1 MIDKLPKCLQTCLNC
16 GHAVIYEEYS
26 DTSRNIVFGGCWK
39 VEGIKKPVDRGK
51 CQRFKESAERVKRSF
66 WKKWEGRI
74 YIDCKENPFRYDQE
88 ERINYDTFETA
99 DTLLPAEHV
108 LSDGEHEEISPE
120 NEKAR
125 DPELIVTKHG
135 GFPEKHGDL
144 GEPGKTATEPEG
156 SPQENNVIAAE
167 CEKSPVEHEETTK
180 EHEQV
185 NTKNVTRVTKTNVEK
200 NSTTRSL
207 ILQALANNISRL
219 KDIASFADVDPST
232 AHYHLKNLI
241 RGERVVK
248 ISWGK
253 YLFSEDQPL
262 NNNGKFLRSN
272 GRTFEKFLKNFSQSC
287 RESAG
292 SVTLH
297 PVEKNI
303 LMDILSK
310 DNRYEHFSE
319 RELARKSNI
328 SRYSVKKYTQKL
340 EKKQL
345 IKIKREGKQ
354 LVFVPTETAIN
365 GLREFFQSCE
375 TGSKI
380 DSSSLKIQPIYQPI
394 ENSKIQPITGK
405 STDPQNEEPLRNTAA
420 ETPGTYTPS
429 ENVLETFD
437 DYLAWQQKNAHR
449 MIIQFKLLQCNHPRL
464 KRTGWIFDK
473 KRIHKHFTEAYIF
486 KSKDPTGEFINV
498 LPKKP
503 FIFTSPFEFEDKI
516 IAFVS
521 EVVDRL
527 REYGMALDLSEPA
540 EIKLQNAALEDNV
553 FARKVIRKGLLYF
566 KSKVVTVDSTGE
578 LITYAI
584 AIDKSK
590 KLHLEVEGKEA
601 HRFMENCEEFID
613 DIATKRIDPKLLR
626 ELPEEL
632 TKIKKGIE
640 ENKEK
645 QTTFDENLKIFS
657 DTIEFYSENIKTHI
671 SALTSLTT
679 SIDQL
684 TEATEK
690 IEKAAEAVEKTAD
703 TLIEVIELLK
713 KTLEENTTKTF
724 FSRLFERIT

>member
-26 DTSRNIVFGGCWK
+26 DTSRSIVFGGCWK
-39 VEGIKKPVDRGK
+39 IEGIKTPVDRGK
-51 CQRFKESAERVKRSF
+51 CQKFKESPERVKRSF
-66 WKKWEGRI
+66 WKKWEGHI
-74 YIDCKENPFRYDQE
+74 YIDYKENPFRYDQE
-88 ERINYDTFETA
+88 ERINYEAFETA
-99 DTLLPAEHV
+99 DTLLPAAHGKPA
-108 LSDGEHEEISPE
+108 GEHEEISRGDE
-120 NEKAR
+120 QAQ

-135 GFPEKHGDL
+135 GSPEEHEDL
-144 GEPGKTATEPEG
+144 GELGETATEHGG
-156 SPQENNVIAAE
+156 SPQDNNVIAAE
-167 CEKSPVEHEETTK
+167 CEEITK
-180 EHEQV
+180 EHEEI
-185 NTKNVTRVTKTNVEK
+185 NRKNVTRVTKTNVQK
-200 NSTTRSL
+200 NTTTRSL
-207 ILQALANNISRL
+207 ILQALANNISQL

-232 AHYHLKNLI
+232 AHYHLRNLI
-241 RGERVVK
+241 REERVVK
-248 ISWGK
+248 VSWGK
-253 YLFSEDQPL
+253 YLFSDDQSL
-262 NNNGKFLRSN
+262 RDNGKFLKSN

-292 SVTLH
+292 SVELD

-319 RELARKSNI
+319 RELARKSNV
-328 SRYSVKKYTQKL
+328 SRYSVRKHTQKL

-354 LVFVPTETAIN
+354 LVFVPTEIAIN
-365 GLREFFQSCE
+365 GLRAFFQSCE

-380 DSSSLKIQPIYQPI
+380 DSSSLKIQPVYQPV
-394 ENSKIQPITGK
+394 ENSKIQPISEK
-405 STDPQNEEPLRNTAA
+405 STDPQNEESLRNVAA
-420 ETPGTYTPS
+420 EPPGTYTPS
-429 ENVLETFD
+429 ENVLEIFD

-449 MIIQFKLLQCNHPRL
+449 MIIQFKLLRCSHPRL

-540 EIKLQNAALEDNV
+540 EIKLEHAALEDNV
-553 FARKVIRKGLLYF
+553 FARKIIRKGLLYF

-578 LITYAI
+578 LIIYAI

-590 KLHLEVEGKEA
+590 KLHLEVEGAEA
-601 HRFMENCEEFID
+601 HRLMENCEEFID

-645 QTTFDENLKIFS
+645 QTTFDENVKLFI

-671 SALTSLTT
+671 SALTSLTA

-690 IEKAAEAVEKTAD
+690 IEKAAEAVEKTAES
-703 TLIEVIELLK
+703 LIEVIGLLK
-713 KTLEENTTKTF
+713 KTLEKNTTKTF
-724 FSRLFERIT
+724 FSRLLRGIV

>member
-1 MIDKLPKCLQTCLNC
+1 VIDKLPKCLQTCLNC

-26 DTSRNIVFGGCWK
+26 DTSRSIVFGGCWK
-39 VEGIKKPVDRGK
+39 IEGTKTPVDRGK
-51 CQRFKESAERVKRSF
+51 CQKFKESPERVKRSF
-66 WKKWEGRI
+66 WKKWEGHI
-74 YIDCKENPFRYDQE
+74 YIDYKENPFRYDQE
-88 ERINYDTFETA
+88 ERINYDAFETA
-99 DTLLPAEHV
+99 DTLLPAEHEKPT
-108 LSDGEHEEISPE
+108 GEHEEISRE
-120 NEKAR
+120 DEQAQN
-125 DPELIVTKHG
+125 PELFVTEHEES
-135 GFPEKHGDL
+135 PEEHEDL
-144 GEPGKTATEPEG
+144 GGSGVTAAEHREFPQDHEP
-156 SPQENNVIAAE
+156 IAAE
-167 CEKSPVEHEETTK
+167 HEEITK
-180 EHEQV
+180 EPKQI
-185 NTKNVTRVTKTNVEK
+185 NTKNVTRVTRTNGQK
-200 NSTTRSL
+200 NTNTRSL

-219 KDIASFADVDPST
+219 KDIASFSDVDPST
-232 AHYHLKNLI
+232 AHYHLRNLI
-241 RGERVVK
+241 REERVVK

-253 YLFSEDQPL
+253 YVFSDDQPV
-262 NNNGKFLRSN
+262 NNNGKFLKSN

-287 RESAG
+287 RESAR
-292 SVTLH
+292 SVTLN

-319 RELARKSNI
+319 RELARKSNV
-328 SRYSVKKYTQKL
+328 SRYSVKKYTQNL

-345 IKIKREGKQ
+345 IKIKKEGKQ
-354 LVFVPTETAIN
+354 LVFVPTEMAIN
-365 GLREFFQSCE
+365 GLREFFQSFE
-375 TGSKI
+375 TGSKT
-380 DSSSLKIQPIYQPI
+380 DGSSLKIQPIYQPV
-394 ENSKIQPITGK
+394 ENSKIQPISEM
-405 STDPQNEEPLRNTAA
+405 STDPQNEKSFKNVAA
-420 ETPGTYTPS
+420 ETPSTYTPS

-449 MIIQFKLLQCNHPRL
+449 LIIQFKLLRCNHPRL

-486 KSKDPTGEFINV
+486 KSKDSTGEFINV

-516 IAFVS
+516 IAFVT
-521 EVVDRL
+521 EVVERL

-540 EIKLQNAALEDNV
+540 EIKLEHAALEDNV
-553 FARKVIRKGLLYF
+553 FARKIIRKGLLYF

-601 HRFMENCEEFID
+601 HRLMENCEEFID

-645 QTTFDENLKIFS
+645 QTIFDENLKLFS
-657 DTIEFYSENIKTHI
+657 DTIEFYNDNIRTHI
-671 SALTSLTT
+671 
-679 SIDQL
+679 IDQI
-684 TEATEK
+684 TEFVER
-690 IEKAAEAVEKTAD
+690 IEKAAETIEKAAETIEKAAETIEKAAD
-703 TLIEVIELLK
+703 VLTEVIGLP
-713 KTLEENTTKTF
+713 
-724 FSRLFERIT
+724 I

>member
-1 MIDKLPKCLQTCLNC
+1 VIDKLPKCLQTCLNC

-26 DTSRNIVFGGCWK
+26 DTSRSIVFGGCWK
-39 VEGIKKPVDRGK
+39 IEGIKTPVDRGK
-51 CQRFKESAERVKRSF
+51 CQKFKESPERVKRSF

-74 YIDCKENPFRYDQE
+74 YIDYKENPFRYDQE
-88 ERINYDTFETA
+88 ERINYEAFEPA
-99 DTLLPAEHV
+99 DTLLPAEHGKPA
-108 LSDGEHEEISPE
+108 GEHEEIFE
-120 NEKAR
+120 EDEQAQ
-125 DPELIVTKHG
+125 DPELIISKHEG
-135 GFPEKHGDL
+135 SPEEHGDL
-144 GEPGKTATEPEG
+144 GEPGETATGHGE
-156 SPQENNVIAAE
+156 SPQNNNVIAAE
-167 CEKSPVEHEETTK
+167 QEEITK
-180 EHEQV
+180 EPKQIDR
-185 NTKNVTRVTKTNVEK
+185 KNVTRVTKTNVEK
-200 NSTTRSL
+200 NTTTRSL
-207 ILQALANNISRL
+207 VLQALANNISRL
-219 KDIASFADVDPST
+219 KDIAHFSDVDPST
-232 AHYHLKNLI
+232 AHYHLRNLI
-241 RGERVVK
+241 REERVVK
-248 ISWGK
+248 VSWGR
-253 YLFSEDQPL
+253 YLFSDDQPL
-262 NNNGKFLRSN
+262 NNTGKFLKSN
-272 GRTFEKFLKNFSQSC
+272 GRTFEKLLRNFSQSC

-292 SVTLH
+292 PIGLH

-310 DNRYEHFSE
+310 DNRYEYFSE

-328 SRYSVKKYTQKL
+328 SRYSVKKHTQNL

-354 LVFVPTETAIN
+354 LVFAPTEIAIN
-365 GLREFFQSCE
+365 GLRAFFQSCE

-380 DSSSLKIQPIYQPI
+380 DSSSLKIQPIYQPV

-405 STDPQNEEPLRNTAA
+405 STDPQNEESLRNVAA
-420 ETPGTYTPS
+420 EAPGTYTPS

-449 MIIQFKLLQCNHPRL
+449 MIIQFKLLRCNHPRL

-516 IAFVS
+516 LDFVS

-540 EIKLQNAALEDNV
+540 EIKLQHAALEDNV
-553 FARKVIRKGLLYF
+553 FARKIIRKGLLYF
-566 KSKVVTVDSTGE
+566 KSKVATVDSTGE

-590 KLHLEVEGKEA
+590 KLHLEVEGAEA
-601 HRFMENCEEFID
+601 HRLMENCEEFID

-632 TKIKKGIE
+632 IKIKKGIE

-645 QTTFDENLKIFS
+645 HTTFDENLKVFS
-657 DTIEFYSENIKTHI
+657 DTIEFYGENIKTHI
-671 SALTSLTT
+671 NAMTSLTV

-690 IEKAAEAVEKTAD
+690 IEKAAESIERAAEA
-703 TLIEVIELLK
+703 LIEVIELFR
-713 KTLEENTTKTF
+713 KTLEKNTTKTF
-724 FSRLFERIT
+724 LSRLFGRIV

>member
-1 MIDKLPKCLQTCLNC
+1 VIDKLPKCLHTCLNC

-26 DTSRNIVFGGCWK
+26 DTSRSIVFGGCWK
-39 VEGIKKPVDRGK
+39 IEGIKAPVDRGK
-51 CQRFKESAERVKRSF
+51 CQRFKESPERVKRSF

-88 ERINYDTFETA
+88 ERINYDTFETV

-108 LSDGEHEEISPE
+108 LSNGEHEEISGE
-120 NEKAR
+120 NEQAQ
-125 DPELIVTKHG
+125 DPELFVTEHR
-135 GFPEKHGDL
+135 GFPEEHEDPVEL
-144 GEPGKTATEPEG
+144 GKTVTEHGE
-156 SPQENNVIAAE
+156 SLQDHELIVE
-167 CEKSPVEHEETTK
+167 EHEEITK
-180 EHEQV
+180 EPKQI
-185 NTKNVTRVTKTNVEK
+185 NRKNVTRVTKTDGKK
-200 NSTTRSL
+200 NTTTRSL
-207 ILQALANNISRL
+207 ILQALANNISQL
-219 KDIASFADVDPST
+219 KDIASFSDVDPST
-232 AHYHLKNLI
+232 AHYHLRNLI
-241 RGERVVK
+241 REERVVK
-248 ISWGK
+248 VSWGR
-253 YLFSEDQPL
+253 YLFSDDQPV
-262 NNNGKFLRSN
+262 NNTGKFLKSN

-287 RESAG
+287 RESAE
-292 SVTLH
+292 SVTLD

-310 DNRYEHFSE
+310 DNRYERFSE
-319 RELARKSNI
+319 RELVRRSNV
-328 SRYSVKKYTQKL
+328 SRYSVKKCTQNL

-354 LVFVPTETAIN
+354 LVFVPTEMAIN
-365 GLREFFQSCE
+365 GLKGFFQSCE
-375 TGSKI
+375 AGSKT

-394 ENSKIQPITGK
+394 ENSKIQPISGE
-405 STDPQNEEPLRNTAA
+405 SNGLQSEESLRHVAA

-437 DYLAWQQKNAHR
+437 DYIAWQQKNAHR
-449 MIIQFKLLQCNHPRL
+449 MIIQFKLLRCNHPRL

-473 KRIHKHFTEAYIF
+473 KRIHKHFTEAHIF

-516 IAFVS
+516 IDFVS

-540 EIKLQNAALEDNV
+540 EIKLQHAALEDNV

-645 QTTFDENLKIFS
+645 QTTFDENLTLFS
-657 DTIEFYSENIKTHI
+657 DTIEFYSENIKTYI
-671 SALTSLTT
+671 NALTSLTA

-690 IEKAAEAVEKTAD
+690 IEKAAEAVEKTAEA
-703 TLIEVIELLK
+703 LIEIIGLLK
-713 KTLEENTTKTF
+713 KTLEKNTTKPF
-724 FSRLFERIT
+724 LSRLFGGIT

>member
-1 MIDKLPKCLQTCLNC
+1 MIDKLPKCLHTCLNC

-26 DTSRNIVFGGCWK
+26 DTSRSIIFGGCWK
-39 VEGIKKPVDRGK
+39 IEGIKKPVDREK
-51 CQRFKESAERVKRSF
+51 CQKFKESPERVKRSF
-66 WKKWEGRI
+66 WKKWEGHI
-74 YIDCKENPFRYDQE
+74 YIDYKENPFRYEQE
-88 ERINYDTFETA
+88 ERINYVAFEPA
-99 DTLLPAEHV
+99 DTLLPAEHGKPA
-108 LSDGEHEEISPE
+108 GEHEEISGE
-120 NEKAR
+120 DEQTQ
-125 DPELIVTKHG
+125 DPELFVAEHG
-135 GFPEKHGDL
+135 GFPEEHKDPV
-144 GEPGKTATEPEG
+144 EPGETAAKPEE
-156 SPQENNVIAAE
+156 SPQDNNVIAAE
-167 CEKSPVEHEETTK
+167 HEESPAEHEEIIK
-180 EHEQV
+180 EHKEI
-185 NTKNVTRVTKTNVEK
+185 NRKNVTRVTKTNGQK
-200 NSTTRSL
+200 NTPTRSL

-232 AHYHLKNLI
+232 AHYHLRNLI
-241 RGERVVK
+241 REERVAKV
-248 ISWGK
+248 SWGR
-253 YLFSEDQPL
+253 YLFSDDQPV
-262 NNNGKFLRSN
+262 NNNGKFLKSN

-287 RESAG
+287 RESAE
-292 SVTLH
+292 SVTLN
-297 PVEKNI
+297 PIEKNI

-319 RELARKSNI
+319 RELARKSNV
-328 SRYSVKKYTQKL
+328 SRYSVRKYTQNL

-354 LVFVPTETAIN
+354 LVFVPTEMAIN
-365 GLREFFQSCE
+365 GLRAFFQSFE

-380 DSSSLKIQPIYQPI
+380 DSSSLKIQPIYQPV
-394 ENSKIQPITGK
+394 ENSKIQPITEK
-405 STDPQNEEPLRNTAA
+405 SNGPQSEESLNVAA

-437 DYLAWQQKNAHR
+437 DYIAWQQKNAHR
-449 MIIQFKLLQCNHPRL
+449 LIIQFKLLRCNHPRL
-464 KRTGWIFDK
+464 KRTGWIFGQK
-473 KRIHKHFTEAYIF
+473 SIHKHFTEAYIF

-516 IAFVS
+516 IDFVS
-521 EVVDRL
+521 EVVERL
-527 REYGMALDLSEPA
+527 KEYGMALDLSEPA
-540 EIKLQNAALEDNV
+540 EIKLEHAALEDNV

-601 HRFMENCEEFID
+601 HHLIENCEEFID

-645 QTTFDENLKIFS
+645 QTTFDENLKLFS
-657 DTIEFYSENIKTHI
+657 DTIDFYSENIKTHI
-671 SALTSLTT
+671 NAMTSLTA
-679 SIDQL
+679 SVNQL

-690 IEKAAEAVEKTAD
+690 IEKAAEAVEKTAEA
-703 TLIEVIELLK
+703 LIEVIELLK
-713 KTLEENTTKTF
+713 GTLEKNTTKKF
-724 FSRLFERIT
+724 FSRLFGGIT

>member
-26 DTSRNIVFGGCWK
+26 DTSRSIVFGGCWK
-39 VEGIKKPVDRGK
+39 IEGIKKPVDRGN
-51 CQRFKESAERVKRSF
+51 CQKFKESPERVKRSF

-88 ERINYDTFETA
+88 ERVNYDTFETA
-99 DTLLPAEHV
+99 DTLLPAE
-108 LSDGEHEEISPE
+108 DRKPAGEHEKISWE
-120 NEKAR
+120 NEQAQ
-125 DPELIVTKHG
+125 DPELIVTKHEES
-135 GFPEKHGDL
+135 PEEHKDPL
-144 GEPGKTATEPEG
+144 ESGKAIAKPEE
-156 SPQENNVIAAE
+156 SPQD
-167 CEKSPVEHEETTK
+167 HEPIVAQQEEIIK
-180 EHEQV
+180 EHEQI
-185 NTKNVTRVTKTNVEK
+185 NTKNVTRVTKTNVQK
-200 NSTTRSL
+200 NTTTRSL
-207 ILQALANNISRL
+207 ILQALANNISQL
-219 KDIASFADVDPST
+219 KDIACFADVVPST
-232 AHYHLKNLI
+232 AHYHLRNLI
-241 RGERVVK
+241 REERVVK
-248 ISWGK
+248 VSWGK
-253 YLFSEDQPL
+253 YLFSDDQPV
-262 NNNGKFLRSN
+262 NDNGKFLKSN
-272 GRTFEKFLKNFSQSC
+272 GRTFEKLLKNFSQSC

-292 SVTLH
+292 SLGLD

-310 DNRYEHFSE
+310 ENRYEHFSE
-319 RELARKSNI
+319 RELARKSNV
-328 SRYSVKKYTQKL
+328 SRYSVKKYTQNL

-354 LVFVPTETAIN
+354 LVFVPTEIAIN

-380 DSSSLKIQPIYQPI
+380 DSSSLKIQPIDQPV
-394 ENSKIQPITGK
+394 ENSKFQPI
-405 STDPQNEEPLRNTAA
+405 SEMSNDPQSEEPLRNVAA
-420 ETPGTYTPS
+420 ETPSTYTPS

-449 MIIQFKLLQCNHPRL
+449 MIIQFKLLRCNHPRL

-521 EVVDRL
+521 EVVERL

-540 EIKLQNAALEDNV
+540 EIKLEHAALEDNV
-553 FARKVIRKGLLYF
+553 FARKIIRKGLLYF

-601 HRFMENCEEFID
+601 HRLMENCEEFID

-626 ELPEEL
+626 ELPQEL

-645 QTTFDENLKIFS
+645 QTTFDENVKLFL

-671 SALTSLTT
+671 SAMTSLTQ

-684 TEATEK
+684 TEATER
-690 IEKAAEAVEKTAD
+690 IEKAAEAVEKTAEA
-703 TLIEVIELLK
+703 LIEVIGLLK
-713 KTLEENTTKTF
+713 KTLERNTTKTF
-724 FSRLFERIT
+724 LSKLFGGIT